1 MLRNANAADL
11 LVTMKRLQCFD
22 EPVHSDSVRAGG
34 LLTAQYDVA
43 TSKYENQ
50 KRTVMSGTKVYLA
63 GPDVFYPDALARGHQ
78 MRVICAAY
86 GFVGVYPLDTPIDAT
101 LPDASKA
108 IFKANRE
115 LIDGADAVL
124 ANLRDFRG
132 FEPDSGTVWE
142 VAYALA
148 KGKTVIG
155 YLPTAASILQR
166 MGNIPQDG
174 VDEAGCTVENF
185 GLPLNL
191 MLAHS
196 LSAIAYGEE
205 SNHEGLKAALA
216 KLQEF
221 CVVGV

>member
-1 MLRNANAADL
+1 MFNVRLKKMLIEK
-11 LVTMKRLQCFD
+11 T
-22 EPVHSDSVRAGG
+22 E
-34 LLTAQYDVA
+34 
-43 TSKYENQ
+43 
-50 KRTVMSGTKVYLA
+50 VMSGTKVYLA

-78 MRVICAAY
+78 MRGICSDY
-86 GFVGVYPLDTPIDAT
+86 GFQGVYPLDTPIDLA
-101 LPDASKA
+101 LPAASKA

-155 YLPTAASILQR
+155 YLPTSASILQR
-166 MGNIPQDG
+166 MGNIPLDG
-174 VDEAGCTVENF
+174 LDEEGCTVEDF

-205 SNHEGLKAALA
+205 STHEGLKAALS

-221 CVVGV
+221 CVAGCLQD

>member
-1 MLRNANAADL
+1 ML
-11 LVTMKRLQCFD
+11 
-22 EPVHSDSVRAGG
+22 PS
-34 LLTAQYDVA
+34 AQYDV
-43 TSKYENQ
+43 TTPKYAIEQ
-50 KRTVMSGTKVYLA
+50 RKVMSGTKVYLA
-63 GPDVFYPDALARGHQ
+63 GPDVFYPDALTRGHQ

-86 GFVGVYPLDTPIDAT
+86 GFLGVYPLDSPIDAN

-205 SNHEGLKAALA
+205 SNHEGLKAALE

>member
-1 MLRNANAADL
+1 
-11 LVTMKRLQCFD
+11 
-22 EPVHSDSVRAGG
+22 
-34 LLTAQYDVA
+34 
-43 TSKYENQ
+43 
-50 KRTVMSGTKVYLA
+50 MSGMKVYLA

-78 MRVICAAY
+78 MRFICADY
-86 GFVGVYPLDTPIDAT
+86 GFVGVYPLETQIDVT
-101 LPDASKA
+101 LPDASNA
-108 IFKANRE
+108 IFKANCE
-115 LIDGADAVL
+115 LIDSADAVL

-155 YLPTAASILQR
+155 YLPTTASILQR
-166 MGNIPQDG
+166 MGNIPRDG
-174 VDEAGCTVENF
+174 VDEDGCTVEDF

-205 SNHEGLKAALA
+205 SEHEGLKAALA
-216 KLQEF
+216 KLQKLSDA
-221 CVVGV
+221 GGLQN

>member
-1 MLRNANAADL
+1 VQKLR
-11 LVTMKRLQCFD
+11 
-22 EPVHSDSVRAGG
+22 
-34 LLTAQYDVA
+34 
-43 TSKYENQ
+43 
-50 KRTVMSGTKVYLA
+50 
-63 GPDVFYPDALARGHQ
+63 
-78 MRVICAAY
+78 
-86 GFVGVYPLDTPIDAT
+86 YPLDSPIDAT

-108 IFKANRE
+108 IYKANRE

-205 SNHEGLKAALA
+205 SSHEGLKAALA
-216 KLQEF
+216 KLKEF

>member
-1 MLRNANAADL
+1 
-11 LVTMKRLQCFD
+11 
-22 EPVHSDSVRAGG
+22 
-34 LLTAQYDVA
+34 
-43 TSKYENQ
+43 
-50 KRTVMSGTKVYLA
+50 MSGMKVYLA

-78 MRVICAAY
+78 MRFICADY
-86 GFVGVYPLDTPIDAT
+86 GFVGVYPLETQIDVT
-101 LPDASKA
+101 LPDASNA

-155 YLPTAASILQR
+155 YLPTTASILQR
-166 MGNIPQDG
+166 MGNIPRDG
-174 VDEAGCTVENF
+174 VDEDGCTVEDF

-205 SNHEGLKAALA
+205 SEHEGLKAALA
-216 KLQEF
+216 KLQELTAA
-221 CVVGV
+221 GGLQN